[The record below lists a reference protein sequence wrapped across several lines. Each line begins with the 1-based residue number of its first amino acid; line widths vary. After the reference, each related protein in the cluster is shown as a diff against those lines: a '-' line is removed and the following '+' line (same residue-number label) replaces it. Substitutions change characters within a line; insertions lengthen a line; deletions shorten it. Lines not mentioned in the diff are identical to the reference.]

1 MKVILKQDVK
11 GKGKKGQMVEVA
23 EGYARNFLLPK
34 GLAAPATTDA
44 VNTMRL
50 QEKAKA
56 RADAEAK
63 AAALAAAEQLKNCQV
78 KIAAKGGE
86 GGRLF
91 GAVTTKEIA
100 AKRLTEGVEAT
111 GKPKMQRLLVSP
123 YVIKTEFGFFDPQS
137 GKWQFVQNLD
147 DYERRLMNNS
157 KKKDKKTWVRPDV
170 VRFTF
175 RKDDFSETRCLY
187 LNNTYVTEM
196 AEASGKPSTDKKD
209 SDKKKSDKKN
219 DEEDKEGSKK
229 ESKESFCQW
238 RNGWQER
245 FLPQMSELSYSCPDG
260 SMPGFCH
267 GTGTASDGK
276 CR

>member
-78 KIAAKGGE
+78 KIPAKGGE
-86 GGRLF
+86 GGKLF

-100 AKRLTEGVEAT
+100 AALQEQFGVE
-111 GKPKMQRLLVSP
+111 
-123 YVIKTEFGFFDPQS
+123 
-137 GKWQFVQNLD
+137 LD
-147 DYERRLMNNS
+147 S
-157 KKKDKKTWVRPDV
+157 KKLVLEEPIKAFGAYQVKARLGYEISGTV
-170 VRFTF
+170 
-175 RKDDFSETRCLY
+175 Y
-187 LNNTYVTEM
+187 LMVTE
-196 AEASGKPSTDKKD
+196 S
-209 SDKKKSDKKN
+209 
-219 DEEDKEGSKK
+219 
-229 ESKESFCQW
+229 
-238 RNGWQER
+238 R
-245 FLPQMSELSYSCPDG
+245 
-260 SMPGFCH
+260 
-267 GTGTASDGK
+267 
-276 CR
+276 